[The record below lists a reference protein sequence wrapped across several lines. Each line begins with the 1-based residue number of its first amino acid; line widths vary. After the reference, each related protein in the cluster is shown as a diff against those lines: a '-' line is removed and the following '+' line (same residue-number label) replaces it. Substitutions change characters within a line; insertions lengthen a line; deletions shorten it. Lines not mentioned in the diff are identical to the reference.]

1 MADEDGSGVQAD
13 DSPLR
18 RHRPLL
24 WLAAL
29 SVFMLTLDSTIV
41 NTALPGMA
49 VSLRQ
54 SPLNMQWVVVAY
66 MLAIAVLIPASGWLV
81 DRLGLRRV
89 FLAAIV
95 LFTLGSLLC
104 ALSPSL
110 HLLVASRVA
119 QGLGGALLLP
129 LGRLVVM
136 RVVPREHFL
145 EALSFI
151 AIPGLV
157 GPVVGPVLG
166 GWLVQALSWHWI
178 FLINVPMGVAGWV
191 AARRLLP
198 EDVAR
203 HRRTHFDFVG
213 YLMIA
218 CCMLSFSMALDGL
231 STLGFQR
238 LTVMLL
244 MFAGVVSLVV
254 YGLHATRVR
263 APLYSPRLFRLQ
275 SFRIGVLGN
284 LFARIGGGAL
294 PFMIPLLLQ
303 VVFGYPPSSAGMML
317 LPMGLASLGMKRA
330 VTPLVR
336 ALGYRRVLVSNT
348 LALGALIA
356 VWAWMDAHTSPVLL
370 LLALTA
376 GGAASS
382 LQFTCMNTVTLK
394 DLRPREVSSG
404 NSLHSMVQM
413 LAMSF
418 GVSVAASLLSVFRG
432 WYAERMAEELATLR
446 AFQASFICIGVMT
459 ACAAGIFWHLDSNDG
474 RAGAART

>member
-1 MADEDGSGVQAD
+1 MDNEADCAPRQDA
-13 DSPLR
+13 SPLR

-95 LFTLGSLLC
+95 LFTLGSLLS

-110 HLLVASRVA
+110 RLLVASRVA

-136 RVVPREHFL
+136 RVVAREHFL

-198 EDVAR
+198 QDEVR
-203 HRRTHFDFVG
+203 TRRTHFDVVG

-218 CCMLSFSMALDGL
+218 CCMLSFSVALDGL

-254 YGLHATRVR
+254 YWLHAMRVR

-275 SFRIGVLGN
+275 TFRVGVLGN

-303 VVFGYPPSSAGMML
+303 VAFGYSPSSAGMML
-317 LPMGLASLGMKRA
+317 LPMGVASLGMKRA

-336 ALGYRRVLVSNT
+336 RFGYRRVLVGNT

-356 VWAWMDAHTSPVLL
+356 AWAGMRAHTPVALL
-370 LLALTA
+370 LLMLVA
-376 GGAASS
+376 GGAVSS

-394 DLRPREVSSG
+394 DLRAREVSSG
-404 NSLHSMVQM
+404 NSLHSMVHSMVQM
-413 LAMSF
+413 LSMSF

-432 WYAERMAEELATLR
+432 WYAERMVEELAMLR
-446 AFQASFICIGVMT
+446 AFQASFICIGAMT

-474 RAGAART
+474 RA

>member
-13 DSPLR
+13 VSPLR

-136 RVVPREHFL
+136 RVVAREHFL

-178 FLINVPMGVAGWV
+178 
-191 AARRLLP
+191 
-198 EDVAR
+198 
-203 HRRTHFDFVG
+203 
-213 YLMIA
+213 
-218 CCMLSFSMALDGL
+218 
-231 STLGFQR
+231 
-238 LTVMLL
+238 
-244 MFAGVVSLVV
+244 
-254 YGLHATRVR
+254 
-263 APLYSPRLFRLQ
+263 LF
-275 SFRIGVLGN
+275 
-284 LFARIGGGAL
+284 
-294 PFMIPLLLQ
+294 
-303 VVFGYPPSSAGMML
+303 PS
-317 LPMGLASLGMKRA
+317 
-330 VTPLVR
+330 
-336 ALGYRRVLVSNT
+336 
-348 LALGALIA
+348 
-356 VWAWMDAHTSPVLL
+356 
-370 LLALTA
+370 
-376 GGAASS
+376 
-382 LQFTCMNTVTLK
+382 
-394 DLRPREVSSG
+394 
-404 NSLHSMVQM
+404 
-413 LAMSF
+413 
-418 GVSVAASLLSVFRG
+418 
-432 WYAERMAEELATLR
+432 
-446 AFQASFICIGVMT
+446 
-459 ACAAGIFWHLDSNDG
+459 
-474 RAGAART
+474 

>member
-89 FLAAIV
+89 FLAAIA

-104 ALSPSL
+104 AISLSL

-136 RVVPREHFL
+136 RVVAREHFL

-198 EDVAR
+198 EDVVR
-203 HRRTHFDFVG
+203 HRRAHFDFVG

-254 YGLHATRVR
+254 YGLHAMRVR

-275 SFRIGVLGN
+275 SFRVGILGN

-303 VVFGYPPSSAGMML
+303 VVFGYSPSSAGMML
-317 LPMGLASLGMKRA
+317 LPMGLASLAVKRA
-330 VTPLVR
+330 APPLVR

-459 ACAAGIFWHLDSNDG
+459 ACAAGIFWHLDRNDG
-474 RAGAART
+474 RAGAAHT